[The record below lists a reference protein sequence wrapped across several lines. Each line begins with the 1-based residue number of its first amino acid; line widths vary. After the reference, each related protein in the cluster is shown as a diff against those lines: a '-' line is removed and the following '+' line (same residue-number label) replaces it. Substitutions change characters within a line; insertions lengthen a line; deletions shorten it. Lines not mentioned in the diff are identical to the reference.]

1 MPEHPYGPL
10 SLLPPV
16 VAILLAIATRRVVIP
31 LMLGIFAGALILE
44 GWNPHL
50 AVAAFFED
58 HLWRSLADEGHLRVF
73 TFTLL
78 MGATVGVIHASGG
91 MHGVVN
97 ALAPLARN
105 RRSGQLTTW
114 VLGLI
119 VFFDDYANT
128 LLLGGTMRPLA
139 DRLKISREKLAYL
152 VDSTAAPVAGLALVS
167 TWVAVEVSYINE
179 GFAKL
184 PSGGVQVDGFSIFI
198 ATIPYRFYVLW
209 ALALVALVAV
219 LRRDFG
225 PMLAAERRA
234 QDGLDVPRDDAPVSR
249 HKLVDPED
257 AIPQR
262 WHNAVVPI
270 AVVVSVTFC
279 LLVATGA
286 KKAAADPTIEPGL
299 FSYFAN
305 GVSYVALVYGSLAGL
320 LTAIGWIG
328 SQGIMSRLQFQTAAL
343 RGARQMLGA
352 LVILWLAWALSAMTG
367 KDDGC
372 LQTGIYVR
380 DLLGPWVAASWLPTI
395 AFVLSSAVAFATG
408 TSYGTMGILMPMV
421 IDVTYR
427 LLAGDETS
435 SVVTQNPIMIA
446 SIGGVLAGAIFGD
459 HCSPISDTTILSSQA
474 SGCDHVEHVRTQ
486 LPYALLVGAVSILFG
501 TLPVGFGVSPWLM
514 LPLGIVALVVCLLL
528 FGKRV

>member
-10 SLLPPV
+10 SLLPPL

-58 HLWRSLADEGHLRVF
+58 HLWRSLTAEGHLRVF

-167 TWVAVEVSYINE
+167 TWVAVEVGYINE
-179 GFAKL
+179 GFAEL
-184 PSGGVQVDGFSIFI
+184 PSGGVQVDGFAIFI

-234 QDGLDVPRDDAPVSR
+234 QDGSGLLCEDASVNR
-249 HKLVDPED
+249 HKLVEPDD

-262 WHNAVVPI
+262 WHNAVVPVT
-270 AVVVSVTFC
+270 VVVSVAFC

-286 KKAAADPTIEPGL
+286 KKVAADPTIEPS
-299 FSYFAN
+299 FFNYFAN
-305 GVSYVALVYGSLAGL
+305 GDSYVALVYGSLAGL
-320 LTAIGWIG
+320 LSAIGWIG
-328 SQGIMSRLQFQTAAL
+328 AQGIMSRPQFQTAAL

-352 LVILWLAWALSAMTG
+352 LVILWLAWALSAMTREG
-367 KDDGC
+367 DGC
-372 LQTGIYVR
+372 LQTGIYLSE
-380 DLLGPWVAASWLPTI
+380 LLEQRVAAAWLPTI
-395 AFVLSSAVAFATG
+395 AFVLSSLVAFATG
-408 TSYGTMGILMPMV
+408 TSYGTMGILMPLV
-421 IDVTYR
+421 IRVTHQ
-427 LLAGDETS
+427 LLASDGTS
-435 SVVTQNPIMIA
+435 SVVALDPIMTA

-474 SGCDHVEHVRTQ
+474 SGCDHLEHVRTQ

-514 LPLGIVALVVCLLL
+514 LPLGIVALAVFLLL

>member
-1 MPEHPYGPL
+1 
-10 SLLPPV
+10 V
-16 VAILLAIATRRVVIP
+16 VAIVLAIATRRVVVP
-31 LMLGIFAGALILE
+31 LLLGVFAGALILE
-44 GWNPHL
+44 GWKPHL
-50 AVAAFFED
+50 AVAAFFEA
-58 HLWRSLADEGHLRVF
+58 HLWPSLAAEDHLRVF

-78 MGATVGVIHASGG
+78 MGALVGVIHASGG

-114 VLGLI
+114 GLGLI

-152 VDSTAAPVAGLALVS
+152 VDSTAAPVAGLALIS
-167 TWVAVEVSYINE
+167 TWVAVEVGYINE
-179 GFAKL
+179 GFAEL
-184 PSGGVQVDGFSIFI
+184 PDGGVQVDGFAIFI
-198 ATIPYRFYVLW
+198 ASIPYRFYVLW

-225 PMLAAERRA
+225 PMVAAERRA
-234 QDGLDVPRDDAPVSR
+234 QDGPGVPGDDAAASR
-249 HKLVDPED
+249 HKLVEPDD
-257 AIPQR
+257 AKPQR
-262 WHNAVVPI
+262 WHNAVVPV

-328 SQGIMSRLQFQTAAL
+328 AQGIMSHSQFQTAAL
-343 RGARQMLGA
+343 RGARQMLSA
-352 LVILWLAWALSAMTG
+352 LVILWLAWALSAMTRE
-367 KDDGC
+367 DDGC
-372 LQTGIYVR
+372 LQTGIYVSE
-380 DLLGPWVAASWLPTI
+380 LLGPWVAASWLPTI
-395 AFVLSSAVAFATG
+395 AFILASLVAFATG
-408 TSYGTMGILMPMV
+408 TSYGTMGILMPLV
-421 IDVTYR
+421 IRVTYR
-427 LLAGDETS
+427 LLANDEPS
-435 SVVTQNPIMIA
+435 SVVVQDPIMIA

-474 SGCDHVEHVRTQ
+474 SGCDHVAHVRTQ
-486 LPYALLVGAVSILFG
+486 LPYALLVGTVSILFG
-501 TLPVGFGVSPWLM
+501 TLPAGFGVSVWLLM
-514 LPLGIVALVVCLLL
+514 PVGIIAMAAFLLF